1 MRSWRKAN
9 PRKTVAGGVV
19 LGLLLLYMLVGGAV
33 AAHLIAGRATER
45 LGQPVTIGSGRGGL
59 GTIVLSLGFLGLFP
73 VGVVLRRQP
82 APDLALRRVLRGWEL
97 PGVLVREG
105 GDHAQ

>member
-1 MRSWRKAN
+1 VRSWRKAN

-59 GTIVLSLGFLGLFP
+59 GTIVLRDVAVAGAPG
-73 VGVVLRRQP
+73 QP
-82 APDLALRRVLRGWEL
+82 ALLTVKEVEIP
-97 PGVLVREG
+97 
-105 GDHAQ
+105 